1 MGPVH
6 ACGLKSSAGV
16 SLGAVDW
23 TSMQEVLG
31 SEWLGTSVQNWVLG
45 AATAI
50 GVFIVLSI
58 VRKFVVA
65 RARSYG
71 ERHKDGVFAMAGA
84 VVAKTSFL
92 VVFAVAVWAGSQFL
106 TIPDRGKAFLR
117 GVVTVAAAIQ
127 GAIWAMA
134 AMEFALGAYLKKRRD
149 ESGQDDASLRTA
161 VPAVTFI
168 GRLVILAVAVL
179 LALQNLGVDVTA
191 LVAGLGIGG
200 IAIALAVQNILGDL
214 FSSLS
219 IVLDKPFVVGDFI
232 IVGDEMGTVEH
243 IGLKSTRVRSLWGE
257 QLVFRNTD
265 LLASRIRNFKRMQER
280 RVVVTIGVTYQTPV
294 ETVRSLP
301 GEIRGIIER
310 QKSVRFDRAHFK
322 GFGASSLDF
331 EYVYW
336 VLSSDYNVY
345 MDIQQ
350 EINLSLAA
358 RFEELKVEFAY
369 PTQTLFV
376 EKSGGSAE

>member
-1 MGPVH
+1 MGLVH
-6 ACGLKSSAGV
+6 ACGLMSSIGV

-23 TSMQEVLG
+23 TNMQGVLD
-31 SEWLGTSVQNWVLG
+31 STWLGTSVQNWGLG

-58 VRKFVVA
+58 VRKFVVG
-65 RARSYG
+65 RARSFG
-71 ERHKDGVFAMAGA
+71 TTHKVGVFALLGA

-92 VVFAVAVWAGSQFL
+92 VVFAVALWAGSQFL
-106 TIPDRGKAFLR
+106 TIPERGKEFLR
-117 GVVTVAAAIQ
+117 GVVTVAVAIQ

-134 AMEFALGAYLKKRRD
+134 AMEFALEAYLKKRRA

-168 GRLVILAVAVL
+168 GRLVILAIAVL
-179 LALQNLGVDVTA
+179 LALQNLGIDVTA

-232 IVGDEMGTVEH
+232 IVGESAGTVEH

-280 RVVVTIGVTYQTPV
+280 RIVVTIGVTYQTPV
-294 ETVRSLP
+294 ATLRALP
-301 GEIRGIIER
+301 GEIKSIIEK

-322 GFGASSLDF
+322 SFGNFSLDF

-336 VLSSDYNVY
+336 VLSAEYNQY

-350 EINLSLAA
+350 GINLDLAA

-369 PTQTLFV
+369 PTQTVFI
-376 EKSGGSAE
+376 EKSAAAE